1 MTKITKEDMVG
12 AIVKATECT
21 KKCGDIALNAV
32 LDEITKNLKAGKD
45 VVLTGFGTFTVSKRA
60 ARMGRN
66 PQTGAA
72 LKIAAK
78 KVPRFKA
85 GKALKDAIKKS

>member
-1 MTKITKEDMVG
+1 MIKATKEDIIEAM
-12 AIVKATECT
+12 VKATECT
-21 KKCGDIALNAV
+21 KACATKGLNAV
-32 LDEITKNLKAGKD
+32 IAEIERSLKSGKD

-60 ARMGRN
+60 ARTGRN

-72 LKIAAK
+72 IKIAAK

-85 GKALKDAIKKS
+85 GKALKEAVK

>member
-1 MTKITKEDMVG
+1 MKITKEDIIEAM
-12 AIVKATECT
+12 VKATECT
-21 KKCGDIALNAV
+21 KKCAGEGLNAV
-32 LDEITKNLKAGKD
+32 ITEIEKSLKAGKD

-72 LKIAAK
+72 IKIAAK

-85 GKALKDAIKKS
+85 GKALKEAVK

>member
-1 MTKITKEDMVG
+1 MSKVTKEDLIE

-21 KKCGDIALNAV
+21 KKSADIALNTVVA
-32 LDEITKNLKAGKD
+32 EITKNLKAGKD
-45 VVLTGFGTFTVSKRA
+45 VVLTGFGSFTVSKRA

-72 LKIAAK
+72 IKIAAK
-78 KVPRFKA
+78 RVPRFKA
-85 GKALKDAIKKS
+85 GKGLKDAVR